1 MPKTLL
7 AWIGLLAL
15 VALGLGT
22 AAGLAVLNDR
32 VRIVVQA
39 DGTPDAA
46 ALATAQLRDEVGQVQ
61 RDLRALADALTAGV
75 QHLAAAQD
83 EAAAAH
89 AVTLGAQIQKLHA
102 AHEQV
107 SARVQGIVD
116 GQRTLRAAFD
126 DVATRALAAALL
138 PASAQPHID
147 QSGADHPRADQ
158 PSDAVPTPPQPTAL
172 AVPVEPPPPAA
183 DAPPARRRS
192 AFAFSLPSQAFRFD
206 ARQRFELLPSL
217 SRVGF
222 DAKSTLHDFTGVTSK
237 LSGTVTLNLAAPGAD
252 CRGAIHVDAA
262 ALDTGLA
269 GRNDAMREHLATAQH
284 SEIVFAF
291 ESMTD
296 VTVDAKE
303 LRTLGT
309 VHGKLTIRG
318 QTHDLT
324 MQVRL
329 HVDASRRVHAEGE
342 AKVLLS
348 AYGVPVPSQLGMIK
362 MEDEVKIWIA
372 LQARS
377 LGNAAE
383 SDR

>member
-1 MPKTLL
+1 MPKTIL

-22 AAGLAVLNDR
+22 AAGLAVLDDR

-75 QHLAAAQD
+75 QHLAAAQ
-83 EAAAAH
+83 EEGAASHAA
-89 AVTLGAQIQKLHA
+89 TLGAQIQKLHV

-107 SARVQGIVD
+107 STRVQGIVD
-116 GQRTLRAAFD
+116 GQRTLRAAVD
-126 DVATRALAAALL
+126 DLATRALAAAPTL
-138 PASAQPHID
+138 ARAQP
-147 QSGADHPRADQ
+147 GVDQ
-158 PSDAVPTPPQPTAL
+158 PDDSQPRDAVPTPPQPTVAIE
-172 AVPVEPPPPAA
+172 PTPPPA

-284 SEIVFAF
+284 GEIVFAF

-296 VTVDAKE
+296 VTVDANE

-318 QTHDLT
+318 QTHDLA
-324 MQVRL
+324 MPVRL
-329 HVDASRRVHAEGE
+329 HVDDSRRVHAEGE

-348 AYGVPVPSQLGMIK
+348 AYGVPVPSQLGMIR

>member
-1 MPKTLL
+1 MQKTFL
-7 AWIGLLAL
+7 AWFGLLAL

-22 AAGLAVLNDR
+22 AAGLAILHDR

-61 RDLRALADALTAGV
+61 RDLRALADAFAAGV
-75 QHLAAAQD
+75 QHLAAGQD
-83 EAAAAH
+83 EGAAAQAATLRAQLQKMQ
-89 AVTLGAQIQKLHA
+89 AV
-102 AHEQV
+102 HEQM
-107 SARVQGIVD
+107 SAGVQGLVD
-116 GQRTLRAAFD
+116 GQQALRAALD
-126 DVATRALAAALL
+126 EVATRALTG
-138 PASAQPHID
+138 ASESAV
-147 QSGADHPRADQ
+147 AQ
-158 PSDAVPTPPQPTAL
+158 PSDAAPTLPPPTASAAPTDGIEPTPTAT
-172 AVPVEPPPPAA
+172 

-192 AFAFSLPSQAFRFD
+192 AFAFSLPSQSLRFD

-237 LSGTVTLNLAAPGAD
+237 LSGTVTLNLSAPGTE
-252 CRGAIHVDAA
+252 CRGAIRVDAA

-269 GRNDAMREHLATAQH
+269 GRNDAMRDHLATAQH
-284 SEIVFAF
+284 GEIVFAF

-296 VTVDAKE
+296 VTVDAKA

-318 QTHDLT
+318 QTHDLA
-324 MQVRL
+324 MPVRL
-329 HVDASRRVHAEGE
+329 HVDDSRRVHAEGE

-383 SDR
+383 FDR

>member
-1 MPKTLL
+1 MPKTIL

-22 AAGLAVLNDR
+22 AAGLAVLDDR

-39 DGTPDAA
+39 DGTPDTA

-75 QHLAAAQD
+75 QHLAAAQ
-83 EAAAAH
+83 EEGAASHAA
-89 AVTLGAQIQKLHA
+89 TLGAQIQKLHV

-107 SARVQGIVD
+107 STRVQGIVD
-116 GQRTLRAAFD
+116 GQRTLRAAVD
-126 DVATRALAAALL
+126 DLATRALAAAPTL
-138 PASAQPHID
+138 ARAQP
-147 QSGADHPRADQ
+147 GVDQ
-158 PSDAVPTPPQPTAL
+158 PDDSQPRDAVPTPPQPTVAIE
-172 AVPVEPPPPAA
+172 PTPPPA

-284 SEIVFAF
+284 GEIVFAF

-296 VTVDAKE
+296 VTVDANE

-318 QTHDLT
+318 QTHDLA
-324 MQVRL
+324 MPVRL
-329 HVDASRRVHAEGE
+329 HVDDSRRVHAEGE

-348 AYGVPVPSQLGMIK
+348 AYGVPVPSQLGMIR

>member
-1 MPKTLL
+1 MPKTFL
-7 AWIGLLAL
+7 AWFGLLAL

-22 AAGLAVLNDR
+22 AAGLAILHDR

-46 ALATAQLRDEVGQVQ
+46 ALTVAQLRDEVGQVQ
-61 RDLRALADALTAGV
+61 RDLRALAEAFAAGV
-75 QHLAAAQD
+75 QHLAAGQD
-83 EAAAAH
+83 EGEAEHAA
-89 AVTLGAQIQKLHA
+89 TLSAQLQKLQA
-102 AHEQV
+102 ANDQV

-116 GQRTLRAAFD
+116 GQQALRAILD
-126 DVATRALAAALL
+126 DVAARAVAAA
-138 PASAQPHID
+138 PAAGVPHPSVD
-147 QSGADHPRADQ
+147 ES
-158 PSDAVPTPPQPTAL
+158 SDAAPTPPPAPGPAEAAAVTAAAPPT
-172 AVPVEPPPPAA
+172 A

-192 AFAFSLPSQAFRFD
+192 AFAFTLPSQAFRFD

-237 LSGTVTLNLAAPGAD
+237 LSGTVTLNLSAPGAD

-284 SEIVFAF
+284 GEIVFVFA
-291 ESMTD
+291 SMTD
-296 VTVDAKE
+296 VTVDAE
-303 LRTLGT
+303 ALRTLGT

-318 QTHDLT
+318 QTHDIA
-324 MQVRL
+324 MPVRL
-329 HVDASRRVHAEGE
+329 HVDDSRRVHAEGE

-362 MEDEVKIWIA
+362 MEDEVKVWIA